1 MATFPQGVVQAL
13 TDRLPANWPA
23 LALAASAAM
32 LATAHAFERF
42 GGYAPCLLCLKQ
54 REVYWVAGTLA
65 LASLAL
71 ARAPLGA
78 HLRPWM
84 SLGLAI
90 VFLFGA
96 GLAAYHA
103 GAEWKWWPGPGACAG
118 AGGTV
123 SSLDMSGLLD
133 GSLKVKP
140 PACDEA
146 AWRLLGLSMAGWNVL
161 VSLGLTFAGLLAW
174 RLDRR
179 AS

>member
-1 MATFPQGVVQAL
+1 MSDFVKDVTQAFR
-13 TDRLPANWPA
+13 DRLPAAWPV
-23 LALAASAAM
+23 LALTASASM

-54 REVYWVAGTLA
+54 REVYWVAGAMALAGLGLLRTPGGRSFRPWLA
-65 LASLAL
+65 LLLA
-71 ARAPLGA
+71 G
-78 HLRPWM
+78 
-84 SLGLAI
+84 
-90 VFLFGA
+90 VFVFGA

-118 AGGTV
+118 AGGSV
-123 SSLDMSGLLD
+123 ADLDMSGLLD
-133 GSLKVKP
+133 GTLKVRP

-161 VSLGLTFAGLLAW
+161 VSLGLGLAGLLAW

-179 AS
+179 AQ